1 MNLPPNGQQKTT
13 QTPRMFEFE
22 APKSGAG
29 KFEKP
34 PIKPPKKPPKTAMR
48 RDGRRRLA
56 AAIPL
61 SPVSPVSPMRQRCEA
76 VLNGETCWVITP

>member
-1 MNLPPNGQQKTT
+1 
-13 QTPRMFEFE
+13 MFEFE

-34 PIKPPKKPPKTAMR
+34 PKTAQNRHAAMR
-48 RDGRRRLA
+48 RDGRLRLA
-56 AAIPL
+56 AAIPV

-76 VLNGETCWVITP
+76 VLDMLGDNPMINKHKQTTNLVV